1 MKLAQMKVYDRS
13 LNHEDVLGEMDLQ
26 HLTKTMMQSK
36 ETTSKTHTHKK
47 EESFGRGRSIHAKVH
62 SLIHPLSLDLSL
74 DLKTERNSNKSN
86 NKETS
91 SNNETSNKNEMSDAR
106 DTNDTNDTNGM
117 EGDTEDVRT
126 MHLQSIWAR
135 AAGQLTPPSCTQDG
149 TEDCLQDTSNV
160 VNKLYPSDPMPSDET
175 LLKYVDQN
183 YTKQALIAQGIDPE
197 SQEQRLEL
205 AKMDQVKRKTRETNM
220 KKLTTKIENNKHMNR
235 KLKMTKQEKVIYQQI
250 QMEKLKMPAR
260 GKTTQPIDTTN
271 TGNELTEYMLEIE
284 KQRAFNEILQ
294 LKDFNILR
302 KMTQSQTVKYHLI
315 HFTST
320 TMKKYHDNRTP
331 LVQKWPVLGRLL
343 PMGFNWRIC
352 LLAVLTLKEQL
363 PLTAIGEE
371 NALDDVQKLSD
382 WILAHQK
389 IEIHRMECYRKIY
402 ALAVKFG
409 MITNV
414 DSTGDRLVSMT
425 MVTKDMI
432 EKICVE
438 KRSDPAYKELFFH
451 SPSSLKPQNWN
462 GQIKPHNWNP
472 RMHPSS
478 PAHREID
485 QNWGSFDKKDIPTN
499 VVMSLGIACE
509 ELMPLAKRSMSDSAI
524 EIDPSHLGK

>member
-1 MKLAQMKVYDRS
+1 MHNARRIISHRWSNISGNVRGGLLVVIASLLVAIMASLVKHIGQDFAVTQILFIRQIIVTLIISPVIFKYRTTVFKSKHKRIYFMRVVFSAIAMITGFTAVVHMPLAEV
-13 LNHEDVLGEMDLQ
+13 
-26 HLTKTMMQSK
+26 TAI
-36 ETTSKTHTHKK
+36 
-47 EESFGRGRSIHAKVH
+47 SFGRTLFA
-62 SLIHPLSLDLSL
+62 
-74 DLKTERNSNKSN
+74 
-86 NKETS
+86 
-91 SNNETSNKNEMSDAR
+91 
-106 DTNDTNDTNGM
+106 
-117 EGDTEDVRT
+117 
-126 MHLQSIWAR
+126 
-135 AAGQLTPPSCTQDG
+135 
-149 TEDCLQDTSNV
+149 
-160 VNKLYPSDPMPSDET
+160 T
-175 LLKYVDQN
+175 LLAIFILKEIVGIRRWAG
-183 YTKQALIAQGIDPE
+183 TLIGFAGVLVIIRPDANSIDIYAI
-197 SQEQRLEL
+197 L
-205 AKMDQVKRKTRETNM
+205 AIVSAFFVSTNM
-220 KKLTTKIENNKHMNR
+220 I
-235 KLKMTKQEKVIYQQI
+235 
-250 QMEKLKMPAR
+250 
-260 GKTTQPIDTTN
+260 
-271 TGNELTEYMLEIE
+271 
-284 KQRAFNEILQ
+284 
-294 LKDFNILR
+294 ILR